1 MIVFS
6 VSLPG
11 RFGDWCDAAIGRLA
25 ASVLG
30 SVVTTGANTAEELAS
45 ELIKTEGEHF
55 CVGARQPSRWLRQML
70 SATNKKFVVA
80 IDDPRRAVS
89 DLINQSNLEPAEATR
104 RVASSCGALSRYIDL
119 PNALVITAER
129 DWLDPAATL
138 AAMANH
144 FGLAVCTSNIEQIIA
159 DLLAAGLEPSIDS
172 EALGLARLAEEAAS
186 MINGAVG
193 AYSEYFGGG
202 LLDQITWARELFY
215 GEGGKPI
222 PNVIE
227 ITGKAR
233 NLIFGPYV
241 ALPPGNWTADLVIGF
256 SEDALD
262 TTFQV
267 DVFAGSILNVTS
279 TKRTLPGV
287 HMVSINFLIEEA
299 NDNLVEIRL
308 YNETA
313 AIFGQIV
320 LGHVTLTRRQGVSQR
335 VSASLRSELGLPV

>member
-6 VSLPG
+6 VSLPS
-11 RFGDWCDAAIGRLA
+11 RFGDWCDAAVGRLA

-55 CVGARQPSRWLRQML
+55 CVGARQPNRWLREIL

-80 IDDPRRAVS
+80 IEDPRRAVS
-89 DLINQSNLEPAEATR
+89 DLITQSNLEPAEATR
-104 RVASSCGALSRYIDL
+104 RVASSCGAISRYIDL
-119 PNALVITAER
+119 PGALVITAER
-129 DWLDPAATL
+129 DWLDPAATI
-138 AAMANH
+138 AAVANH
-144 FGLAVCTSNIEQIIA
+144 FGLAVCTSDIERIVA
-159 DLLAAGLEPSIDS
+159 DLAAAGLRPSVDS
-172 EALGLARLAEEAAS
+172 EACLADLGEEAAA

-193 AYSEYFGGG
+193 AYSEYLG
-202 LLDQITWARELFY
+202 LPDKIIWARDLFR
-215 GEGGKPI
+215 GEGGKPV
-222 PNVIE
+222 PSMIE

-233 NLIFGPYV
+233 NLIYGPYV

-256 SEDALD
+256 SEDAID
-262 TTFQV
+262 TTFRV
-267 DVFAGSILNVTS
+267 DVFAGSMLNMTS
-279 TKRTLPGV
+279 TKPTLPGV

-308 YNETA
+308 YSETA

-320 LGHVTLTRRQGVSQR
+320 LGHVILTRRPSVSER

>member
-6 VSLPG
+6 VSLPS
-11 RFGDWCDAAIGRLA
+11 RFGDWCDAAVGRLA

-55 CVGARQPSRWLRQML
+55 CVGARQPNRWLREIL

-80 IDDPRRAVS
+80 IEDPRRAVS
-89 DLINQSNLEPAEATR
+89 DLITQSNLEPAEATR
-104 RVASSCGALSRYIDL
+104 RVASSCGAISRYIDL
-119 PNALVITAER
+119 PGALVITAER
-129 DWLDPAATL
+129 DWLDPASTI

-144 FGLAVCTSNIEQIIA
+144 FGLAVCTSNIEQIVA
-159 DLLAAGLEPSIDS
+159 DLAAAGLRPSIDS
-172 EALGLARLAEEAAS
+172 EASWLAHLGEETAA

-193 AYSEYFGGG
+193 AYSNYLG
-202 LLDQITWARELFY
+202 LQDQITWARDLFH
-215 GEGGKPI
+215 GEGGKPV
-222 PNVIE
+222 PSVIE
-227 ITGKAR
+227 VTGKAR
-233 NLIFGPYV
+233 NLIYGPYV
-241 ALPPGNWTADLVIGF
+241 ALPPGDWTADLVLGF
-256 SEDALD
+256 SEDAID

-279 TKRTLPGV
+279 TKPALPGV
-287 HMVSINFLIEEA
+287 HMVSINFIIEEA

-313 AIFGQIV
+313 AIFGQIA
-320 LGHVTLTRRQGVSQR
+320 LAHAILTRRQGVSPR
-335 VSASLRSELGLPV
+335 VSANLRSELGLPV